1 MNDSNERGDGKTGVV
16 IAVVLILLLLP
27 CVVGVLAVG
36 GAIFVYRASAVPQ
49 PQPPAVEV
57 EPAIPEIA
65 PVPEIAPAPPEV
77 AQPESPP

>member
-36 GAIFVYRASAVPQ
+36 GAIFVYRASAVPL
-49 PQPPAVEV
+49 PQAVDVQAPMPEVAPA
-57 EPAIPEIA
+57 
-65 PVPEIAPAPPEV
+65 APPEV